1 MTIADIREIKR
12 EATAARNLEEW
23 DEAIRLFNDAVA
35 ALNELLENTGADEK
49 KAREIRTELADT
61 YGMKGGTYR
70 RMGELSNALAA
81 YRRGLDLERVDKRST
96 YNASNV
102 VTLGITLENMSPLQ
116 PEIQEDLDRV
126 IMELEDATTEGGRGD
141 EWWALSDLGQFYLLR
156 NLPDKAR
163 EAYRRALKKGPTTDE
178 LIRHCQILEELR
190 NATRT
195 NAPEISRNIDEILQY
210 LRPSKS

>member
-1 MTIADIREIKR
+1 MTLAEIKNIKKD
-12 EATAARNLEEW
+12 ATAARNLEEW
-23 DEAIRLFNDAVA
+23 GEAIELFDNAIA
-35 ALNELLENTGADEK
+35 ELNALLKNAGDDES
-49 KAREIRTELADT
+49 KAREILPELADT
-61 YGMKGGTYR
+61 YGKKGGTYR
-70 RMGELSNALAA
+70 RMGNLRKALEE
-81 YRRGLDLERVDKRST
+81 YRQGDYFERKVEKST

-102 VTLGITLENMSPLQ
+102 ITLGITLDKISPLQ
-116 PEIQEDLDRV
+116 MKRQLDRV
-126 IMELEDATTEGGRGD
+126 IGDLEDATNKGERGD